1 MSIYR
6 INGITLSVPE
16 LYKWLQAYIILYRK
30 GHLKKREIPEPLK
43 QYFETLD
50 GEELTEKILQHLKE
64 QEDFLKTL
72 IEMVKEHALDALIEK
87 HTD

>member
-30 GHLKKREIPEPLK
+30 GHLNKREIPQPLK
-43 QYFETLD
+43 QYFEALD
-50 GEELTEKILQHLKE
+50 GEELAGKILEYLKE
-64 QEDFLKTL
+64 REDFLKTL
-72 IEMVKEHALDALIEK
+72 IDAVKEHALDALIEK